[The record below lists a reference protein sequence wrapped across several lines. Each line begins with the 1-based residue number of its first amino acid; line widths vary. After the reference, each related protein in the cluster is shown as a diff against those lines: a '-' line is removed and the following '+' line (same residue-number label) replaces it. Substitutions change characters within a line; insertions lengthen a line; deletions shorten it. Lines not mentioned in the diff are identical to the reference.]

1 MDHLRATV
9 SEVPVPD
16 ADYRK
21 QYLVIYDSVP
31 GGTGYL
37 KQLMHEKNA
46 LIEIFEKALQ
56 VMENCSCKED
66 PQKDGCYHC
75 LFAYRQNQQ
84 IGNISRSAAIRML
97 KSILSG
103 KDNIEKIIKLN
114 DIPVNPLFDSELEQ
128 RFMEAIRLKVGAA
141 IPFAMVNTAMPATL
155 KSFVVVDGE
164 YELRRINQ
172 KGKEVHWEERVNI
185 GLKSFITRC
194 LAIW

>member
-1 MDHLRATV
+1 MRGFRICITDALLATNVDHLRATV

-84 IGNISRSAAIRML
+84 IGNISRSTTIFCRY
-97 KSILSG
+97 
-103 KDNIEKIIKLN
+103 IEQENEFLI
-114 DIPVNPLFDSELEQ
+114 V
-128 RFMEAIRLKVGAA
+128 
-141 IPFAMVNTAMPATL
+141 
-155 KSFVVVDGE
+155 
-164 YELRRINQ
+164 
-172 KGKEVHWEERVNI
+172 
-185 GLKSFITRC
+185 
-194 LAIW
+194 

>member
-46 LIEIFEKALQ
+46 LIEIFEKALK

-97 KSILSG
+97 KSIRKLQVQVG
-103 KDNIEKIIKLN
+103 HPAVEKLV
-114 DIPVNPLFDSELEQ
+114 PS
-128 RFMEAIRLKVGAA
+128 
-141 IPFAMVNTAMPATL
+141 
-155 KSFVVVDGE
+155 
-164 YELRRINQ
+164 
-172 KGKEVHWEERVNI
+172 
-185 GLKSFITRC
+185 
-194 LAIW
+194 